1 MNPAKVMLATPN
13 FESKFHFSYIR
24 SLMDTIR
31 ALAARGIEVV
41 WWPRCGDSLLPAC
54 RNLIAM
60 EFVKRPELTH
70 LLWTDADMTWTG
82 ADVLRLL
89 DHDLDIVAGLYRAKT
104 PEVRYDYGALP
115 GVAPDPCT
123 GLMEVDCAGTGF
135 MLTRRSVYEAMMA
148 AFPERMAQ
156 RGEGMYRCHGD
167 SEPGPI
173 FDFFPLLLSDGTYMA
188 EDISFCRSWRTI
200 GGRVMVDATLRL
212 GHEGRHVFRGD
223 PMTMFVPA
231 PQAAEAA

>member
-70 LLWTDADMTWTG
+70 LLWIDADMTWTG

-89 DHDLDIVAGLYRAKT
+89 DHDLDIVAGLYRAKSR
-104 PEVRYDYGALP
+104 EERYDYGALP
-115 GVAPDPCT
+115 GVAPDPRT

-135 MLTRRSVYEAMMA
+135 MLTRRAVYEAMMA

-167 SEPGPI
+167 SEPGLI

-212 GHEGRHVFRGD
+212 GHEGRHVFTGD
-223 PMTMFVPA
+223 PMATLTSMARVS
-231 PQAAEAA
+231 AAA